1 VYVFVFV
8 WVFHAMVVFMETRGT
23 NAKLLIAN
31 GMCSQRQFKGMP
43 VSGFPEILEEV
54 TQKKDPT
61 KCPQT

>member
-1 VYVFVFV
+1 
-8 WVFHAMVVFMETRGT
+8 MVVFTKARGT
-23 NAKLLIAN
+23 DAKLLIAN

-54 TQKKDPT
+54 TEKKDPE